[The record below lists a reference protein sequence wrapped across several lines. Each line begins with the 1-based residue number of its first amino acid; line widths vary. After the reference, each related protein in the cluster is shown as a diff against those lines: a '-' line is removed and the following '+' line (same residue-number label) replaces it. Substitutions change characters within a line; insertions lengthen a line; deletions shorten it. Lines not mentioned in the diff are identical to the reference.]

1 MTEFTQR
8 VIHDLKI
15 RAYEEHETM
24 TQKLAHIIAKIRE
37 FPYEDVKDDY
47 EFLYNESVDLL
58 TDYLKTADN
67 PSFVVWD
74 MFDGMKRSYN
84 YRQFNNDSEPSYY
97 KMMSEGILI
106 ELMLVQVREDGKFI
120 NGFTSYIDSL
130 S

>member
-15 RAYEEHETM
+15 RVYEEHETM

-37 FPYEDVKDDY
+37 FPYEEVKDDY
-47 EFLYNESVDLL
+47 EFLYNESVNLL

-67 PSFVVWD
+67 PSFVIWD

-84 YRQFNNDSEPSYY
+84 YRQFSNDSEPSYY

-106 ELMLVQVREDGKFI
+106 ELMLAQVREDGKFI

-130 S
+130 A